1 MNIGQE
7 TEQVEFKKST
17 GELKEG
23 LISLSS
29 MLNKHGSGILWFGI
43 KNNGDVIGQAI
54 GDGTLRD
61 ISQAVAVNIKPV
73 VIPTIS
79 LVLMDDRNVIKVEV
93 AGEDK
98 PYSAYGKYYMRS
110 ADEDREIT
118 PMQLRELMLS
128 GKAQSISTMDAENQ
142 DLSFTQLKSLYISRD
157 LTISPDTFLKNTGL
171 KTGKGTFNLMAELLA
186 DNNPYSIKVARFEG
200 KDKTKL
206 IMRNEYG
213 YKCLILAMQQAM
225 DYVEAIDETRVV
237 VGGSME
243 RQEQR
248 LFDFDC
254 FREAWVNACLHNKWT
269 SQVPP
274 AVYIFEDRIEIVSTG
289 GLPADYTL
297 EEFFAGISRPINIGL
312 QKIMGQLDI
321 VEQTGHGVPLIVKKY
336 GREAFR
342 VTEHFVTVVLPF
354 AYDRSEVQ
362 SAPSLMKNQAAVLK
376 VIRESPQATIADIS
390 SVTGLSSS
398 SINTN
403 LRKLKGM
410 GLIVR
415 QGGNRYG
422 QWIVK

>member
-1 MNIGQE
+1 M
-7 TEQVEFKKST
+7 
-17 GELKEG
+17 
-23 LISLSS
+23 
-29 MLNKHGSGILWFGI
+29 
-43 KNNGDVIGQAI
+43 
-54 GDGTLRD
+54 
-61 ISQAVAVNIKPV
+61 
-73 VIPTIS
+73 
-79 LVLMDDRNVIKVEV
+79 
-93 AGEDK
+93 
-98 PYSAYGKYYMRS
+98 
-110 ADEDREIT
+110 
-118 PMQLRELMLS
+118 
-128 GKAQSISTMDAENQ
+128 
-142 DLSFTQLKSLYISRD
+142 SFTQLKSLYISRD

-171 KTGKGTFNLMAELLA
+171 RTGKGTFNLMAELLA

-243 RQEQR
+243 RQEHR

-274 AVYIFEDRIEIVSTG
+274 AVYIFDDRIEIVSTG

-390 SVTGLSSS
+390 SATGLSSS